1 MLQKFKMT
9 TFSAVL
15 GLVGFMVFSAAPA
28 HADAHLEQEYDACKK
43 MDFGSKPDKKKK
55 KNCFKDLAHTVLD
68 EIKIMST
75 TDDRLEQFDME
86 TNFQDCREKKV
97 LKRKKNCFRNKARS
111 GIMIIESLST
121 TGSSGPSA
129 LAGQNT
135 NANAR
140 KSQETSTNMMIS
152 ISLADVADVDSTA
165 IAAHYNT
172 FCESVNDNMWN
183 GAAAAEADEFAVQ
196 CAAMFKGAAD

>member
-15 GLVGFMVFSAAPA
+15 GLVGFMVFSAAPVF
-28 HADAHLEQEYDACKK
+28 ADAHLEQEYDACKK

-121 TGSSGPSA
+121 TGSSESSLEGQGANTVARTPQSLSA
-129 LAGQNT
+129 TREGAG
-135 NANAR
+135 
-140 KSQETSTNMMIS
+140 S
-152 ISLADVADVDSTA
+152 ADASA
-165 IAAHYNT
+165 ITAHYIA
-172 FCESVNDNMWN
+172 FCEPVN
-183 GAAAAEADEFAVQ
+183 GLFEAILAEPDEFAED
-196 CAAMFKGAAD
+196 CDKLFKQ

>member
-15 GLVGFMVFSAAPA
+15 GLVGFMVFSAAPVF
-28 HADAHLEQEYDACKK
+28 ADAHLEQEYDACKK

-111 GIMIIESLST
+111 GINMIELLST
-121 TGSSGPSA
+121 KQQLQDTS
-129 LAGQNT
+129 
-135 NANAR
+135 R
-140 KSQETSTNMMIS
+140 KIDERIEPFMHSQ
-152 ISLADVADVDSTA
+152 
-165 IAAHYNT
+165 
-172 FCESVNDNMWN
+172 
-183 GAAAAEADEFAVQ
+183 
-196 CAAMFKGAAD
+196 KGAVMIRSSYCAPGPEIDAVEDCI